1 MKDTIRSAEILIT
14 IETEITENKLIQKFF
29 YDKKEKKYL
38 TDPFYLLYEKFE
50 TKLRQHSLSN
60 ENVNFL
66 QRINDNGVVIL
77 VYEIINPEIKIDKSR
92 KMFTLADFVPPTNG
106 CAFCRYKKTIDE
118 NFFYCEYKE
127 KTMAKEIKKCGYFKQ
142 RQLYKT

>member
-14 IETEITENKLIQKFF
+14 TEIEIQSDKVIQRFF
-29 YDKKEKKYL
+29 YDKKENKYL
-38 TDPFYLLYEKFE
+38 TDPMYLLYDKFE
-50 TKLRQHSLSN
+50 IKLRQHSLFQ
-60 ENVNFL
+60 EGVTFL
-66 QRINDNGVVIL
+66 QRINDAGIIIL
-77 VYEIINPEIKIDKSR
+77 VYSIDDPNVKIDKSR

-106 CAFCRYKKTIDE
+106 CGFCRYKKPIDE

-127 KTMAKEIKKCGYFKQ
+127 KTMAKELNKCRYFKQ